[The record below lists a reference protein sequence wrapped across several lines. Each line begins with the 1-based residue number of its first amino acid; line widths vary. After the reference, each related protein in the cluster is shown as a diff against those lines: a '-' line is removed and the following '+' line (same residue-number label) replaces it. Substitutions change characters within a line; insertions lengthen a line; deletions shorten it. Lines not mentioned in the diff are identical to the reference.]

1 MCKREPLAKMCRSA
15 CIGLP
20 HALRAECQAGHAKSG
35 NPIKC
40 SANIT
45 FVIEGLIW
53 NIFRSISIQFLLR
66 MHRERAAFQDFD
78 STVVY
83 IANQLTSLQWARFRA
98 SLHSSRPPPHHH
110 PLPSNYWSIRGEL
123 VGLGANAQIG
133 AKQIVYNMTEK
144 KL

>member
-98 SLHSSRPPPHHH
+98 
-110 PLPSNYWSIRGEL
+110 
-123 VGLGANAQIG
+123 
-133 AKQIVYNMTEK
+133 KQIVYNMTEK